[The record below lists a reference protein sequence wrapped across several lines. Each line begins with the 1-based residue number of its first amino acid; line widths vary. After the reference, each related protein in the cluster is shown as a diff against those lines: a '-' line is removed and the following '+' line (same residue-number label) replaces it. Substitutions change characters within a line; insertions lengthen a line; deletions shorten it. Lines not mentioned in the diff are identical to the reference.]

1 MARARWRPIRTR
13 IRTVGVSE
21 SPCIH
26 NCSSPGAWNRE
37 RRGGG
42 IIIPANLLVFEKRE
56 RKKKQ
61 RAVQTGHKSDR
72 MSCVMLPL
80 KEGASI
86 FQRAAQKCTAL
97 AVLAVF
103 TRRWDEHPAY
113 SCARLWIFFF
123 NQGSG
128 WVFTSISSGVEVL
141 LLYEHRDSAH
151 SFKGQLIRESCPV
164 Q

>member
-26 NCSSPGAWNRE
+26 NCSSPGAGNRE

-61 RAVQTGHKSDR
+61 RAVQTGHRSDHI
-72 MSCVMLPL
+72 SCAMLPF

-113 SCARLWIFFF
+113 SCAHLWIFFF
-123 NQGSG
+123 LIKVQ
-128 WVFTSISSGVEVL
+128 VESLRQLVL
-141 LLYEHRDSAH
+141 EWRCSFFMSTETLHTLLRAS
-151 SFKGQLIRESCPV
+151 
-164 Q
+164 